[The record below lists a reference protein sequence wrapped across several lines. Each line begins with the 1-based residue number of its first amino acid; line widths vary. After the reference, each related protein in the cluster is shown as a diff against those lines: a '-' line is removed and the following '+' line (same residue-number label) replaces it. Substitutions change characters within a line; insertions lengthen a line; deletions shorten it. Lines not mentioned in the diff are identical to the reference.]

1 MLIEFN
7 VTNFRSFQETQTLS
21 MAANNATELRTENTF
36 NSGIKGLP
44 HFLHSAVIY
53 GPNAAGKSNL
63 LLALR
68 FMRSFVLSSAND
80 GQQGKKIKVTPF
92 LFHPQTNTQPSEFEV
107 LFLKDGVRY
116 QYGFAVTDERVTHE
130 WLFAYPE
137 KRAQRWFER
146 EYDFSSQQENW
157 HFGSKLKGHRQIWKE
172 ATRSNALFLSTA
184 IQLNSEQLKP
194 VFDWFLEKLKIG
206 KSAEINPINTLQKCE
221 TESKKQQILEF
232 MNAADLSIA
241 DIQLKTRKFSAKN
254 GLHDIRQDL
263 KESLETKLE
272 NRKEE
277 LELIETKV
285 QFFHSMI
292 GDIQKRIPLDLL
304 EESDGTQLLFKFAGV
319 WLEALNEGTVL
330 GIDELDSSL
339 HPKLVQFL
347 IELFH
352 DPDMNK
358 KHAQLIFTT
367 HDTTVQDMF
376 RRDQIWFVEK
386 NEGNATQLYPL
397 SDFSPRKKEARQKG
411 YLNGRYGALPY
422 VKKLR
427 RT

>member
-21 MAANNATELRTENTF
+21 MAANNATELRNENTF

-63 LLALR
+63 LLALH
-68 FMRSFVLSSAND
+68 FMKSFVLSSAND

-92 LFHPQTNTQPSEFEV
+92 LFHPQTNTQPCEFEV
-107 LFLKDGVRY
+107 LFIQNSVRY

-146 EYDFSSQQENW
+146 EYDFYSQQENW

-241 DIQLKTRKFSAKN
+241 DIQLKTRKFSLKN
-254 GLHDIRQDL
+254 EHHDVLQ
-263 KESLETKLE
+263 KLTVE
-272 NRKEE
+272 IKSDNGKAEVE
-277 LELIETKV
+277 LTETKV
-285 QFFHSMI
+285 QLFHSVI
-292 GDIQKRIPLDLL
+292 GKIQKSIPLDLQ
-304 EESDGTQLLFKFAGV
+304 EESDGTQRLFEFAGI
-319 WLEALNEGTVL
+319 WLKALDEGSVL
-330 GIDELDSSL
+330 GIDELESSL

-347 IELFH
+347 IDLFH
-352 DPDMNK
+352 NPDMNK

-367 HDTTVQDMF
+367 HDTTVQDSF

-427 RT
+427 RS